1 MGSVR
6 ERYSR
11 NVIPSGAEG
20 SFSLAVRGSVFGS
33 EKWETPYR
41 RKGGDGASPKR
52 LNEGVVGK
60 RGRKRFLAALEMT
73 VWGNGY
79 PLYRIKCAL
88 GKCSSCITISRYARN
103 DRVENEYPVHHT
115 KNVWETRSSRIV
127 IPSGAEGSFSL
138 AARRRLFG
146 SEKRETPYREKV
158 GAVLPVNGLTKEEGK
173 RGRKR
178 FLAALEM
185 TV

>member
-20 SFSLAVRGSVFGS
+20 SFSSAVRGRVFGS

-52 LNEGVVGK
+52 LSEGVVGK

-88 GKCSSCITISRYARN
+88 EKC
-103 DRVENEYPVHHT
+103 
-115 KNVWETRSSRIV
+115 SSRIV

-138 AARRRLFG
+138 AVRGRVSD

-158 GAVLPVNGLTKEEGK
+158 GAVLPVNGLAKEEEK

>member
-1 MGSVR
+1 MLPVNG
-6 ERYSR
+6 
-11 NVIPSGAEG
+11 
-20 SFSLAVRGSVFGS
+20 LAK
-33 EKWETPYR
+33 EE
-41 RKGGDGASPKR
+41 
-52 LNEGVVGK
+52 GK

-127 IPSGAEGSFSL
+127 IPSEAEGSFSL
-138 AARRRLFG
+138 AARGRVFG
-146 SEKRETPYREKV
+146 SEKRETPYRGKTV
-158 GAVLPVNGLTKEEGK
+158 GGASYKRLGEGGGK
-173 RGRKR
+173 K
-178 FLAALEM
+178 ALSLIPK
-185 TV
+185 